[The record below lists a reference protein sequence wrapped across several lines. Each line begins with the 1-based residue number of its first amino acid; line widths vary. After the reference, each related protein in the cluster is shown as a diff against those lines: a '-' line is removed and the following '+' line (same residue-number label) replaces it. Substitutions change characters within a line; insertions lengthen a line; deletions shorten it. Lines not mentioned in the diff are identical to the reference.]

1 MFFREWYVQ
10 NTFFPIWTK
19 LATVAFVRSKQK
31 RWTEIFTIQRKL
43 TLPFTDQILRLMYMH
58 IIIYT
63 NKSQTCQTIYMTQML
78 KFLWLYLKIK
88 FKAPDIDEC
97 FFVFRSHYWYQGKE
111 SNTQDSNSDNV
122 VSLCR
127 YFSVS
132 EPCKVFVYAN
142 GGSSA
147 NWGV

>member
-1 MFFREWYVQ
+1 MFFREEYVQ
-10 NTFFPIWTK
+10 NTFIPIWTK
-19 LATVAFVRSKQK
+19 TATVTFVRSKQK
-31 RWTEIFTIQRKL
+31 RWTEISTIQRKL

-63 NKSQTCQTIYMTQML
+63 NNSQTCQTIYMTQML

-88 FKAPDIDEC
+88 FQAQDIDETLFC
-97 FFVFRSHYWYQGKE
+97 VS
-111 SNTQDSNSDNV
+111 
-122 VSLCR
+122 VSLLISRKRIKYTLFEFWQSCVR
-127 YFSVS
+127 LQVLSVT
-132 EPCKVFVYAN
+132 ETCKVFVYAN